1 MREKEK
7 NERNYLI
14 SVKKDTIEIV
24 KAKKE
29 LESLNKKE
37 AEKDL
42 HFDSVLL
49 IFLNDNN
56 SN

>member
-24 KAKKE
+24 KAKKK

-49 IFLNDNN
+49 IFFNDNN

>member
-29 LESLNKKE
+29 REFEQERGRKGF
-37 AEKDL
+37 A
-42 HFDSVLL
+42 FR
-49 IFLNDNN
+49 
-56 SN
+56 